1 MRKVML
7 LLAVLGLASLLFFM
21 PLNAVAQ
28 TKVSGTLECGKA
40 DPTYTIQIADR
51 EGYSFVIGQN
61 KCTWTKPFAIAGL
74 ESKNN
79 VQTESDEVTGN
90 TIKAIAYGF
99 TQFSNGDKA
108 FHRGVST
115 VDQKAQT
122 SSGKWTFTA
131 GTGKLRGI
139 KGSGTSTCK
148 IKSAESGGGYICE
161 IEGECTLPA
170 PKK

>member
-1 MRKVML
+1 MIRY
-7 LLAVLGLASLLFFM
+7 LLAFSCVFMLASS
-21 PLNAVAQ
+21 AVAQ
-28 TKVSGTLECGKA
+28 TKFSGTLECGKA
-40 DPTYTIQIADR
+40 DPTYTIQIPDR
-51 EGYSFVIGQN
+51 EGYSFVLSQN

-79 VQTESDEVTGN
+79 IQIESDEVTGN
-90 TIKAIAYGF
+90 TIKAISSGF

-139 KGSGTSTCK
+139 KGSGTSTCR
-148 IKSAESGGGYICE
+148 IKSAESGGSYTCE
-161 IEGECTLPA
+161 IEGEYTLPA
-170 PKK
+170 AKKP

>member
-1 MRKVML
+1 MIRYLVAFSCVFM
-7 LLAVLGLASLLFFM
+7 LASS
-21 PLNAVAQ
+21 AVAQ
-28 TKVSGTLECGKA
+28 TKFSGTLECGKA
-40 DPTYTIQIADR
+40 DPTYTIQIPDR
-51 EGYSFVIGQN
+51 EGYSFEIGQN

-79 VQTESDEVTGN
+79 VQAESDEVTGN

-115 VDQKAQT
+115 ADQKAQT

-148 IKSAESGGGYICE
+148 IRSAESGGGYACE
-161 IEGECTLPA
+161 IEGEYTLPA
-170 PKK
+170 AKKQ

>member
-1 MRKVML
+1 MIRY
-7 LLAVLGLASLLFFM
+7 LLAFSCVFMLASS
-21 PLNAVAQ
+21 AVAQ
-28 TKVSGTLECGKA
+28 TKFSGTLECGKA
-40 DPTYTIQIADR
+40 DPTYTIQVPDR
-51 EGYSFVIGQN
+51 EGYSFVISQT

-90 TIKAIAYGF
+90 TIKNIAYGS

-108 FHRGVST
+108 FHRGLST

-122 SSGKWTFTA
+122 SLGKWTFTT

-148 IKSAESGGGYICE
+148 IKSTASGENYTCE
-161 IEGECTLPA
+161 VEGEYTLPA
-170 PKK
+170 AKKQ

>member
-1 MRKVML
+1 MIRYLVAFSCVFM
-7 LLAVLGLASLLFFM
+7 LASS
-21 PLNAVAQ
+21 AVAQ
-28 TKVSGTLECGKA
+28 TKFSGTLECGKA
-40 DPTYTIQIADR
+40 DPTYTIQIPDR
-51 EGYSFVIGQN
+51 EGYSFEIGQN

-79 VQTESDEVTGN
+79 VQTASDEVTGN

-115 VDQKAQT
+115 ADQKAQT

-148 IKSAESGGGYICE
+148 IKGGVYTCE
-161 IEGECTLPA
+161 IEGEYTLPA
-170 PKK
+170 AKKQ